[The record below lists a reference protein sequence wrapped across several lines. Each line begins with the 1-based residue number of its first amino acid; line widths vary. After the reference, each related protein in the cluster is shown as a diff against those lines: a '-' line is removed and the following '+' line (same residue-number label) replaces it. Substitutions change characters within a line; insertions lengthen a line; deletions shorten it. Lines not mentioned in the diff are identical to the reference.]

1 MMVFRADFDSLI
13 LAVNSYENEKENDDD
28 GKEEESHLNQMIDS
42 QGASE
47 GVKLWGDVLAKS
59 VIHVKPG
66 HYSHHHFNNCR
77 PHHERATQRKIIFHK
92 CDHL

>member
-47 GVKLWGDVLAKS
+47 GVKLWGDVLAES

-66 HYSHHHFNNCR
+66 DYSHHHFNNCSL
-77 PHHERATQRKIIFHK
+77 HHEGERMIIYHK

>member
-1 MMVFRADFDSLI
+1 MMVFQADFDSLI
-13 LAVNSYENEKENDDD
+13 LADNSDDNEKENYDD
-28 GKEEESHLNQMIDS
+28 GKEESHLNQMIDS

-47 GVKLWGDVLAKS
+47 GVKLWGDVLAES

-66 HYSHHHFNNCR
+66 DYSHHHFNNCR

>member
-1 MMVFRADFDSLI
+1 M
-13 LAVNSYENEKENDDD
+13 KENYDD
-28 GKEEESHLNQMIDS
+28 GEEEEAHLNQMIDS

-47 GVKLWGDVLAKS
+47 GVKLWGDVLAES

-66 HYSHHHFNNCR
+66 DYSHHHFNNWR
-77 PHHERATQRKIIFHK
+77 PHHERERKIIFHK